1 MKNSEKYKTKTSS
14 KSMTSSILKMQFG
27 TLLNTAPEALYG
39 NQINSLQGCIE
50 LMQRQQNE
58 RKRLFVMCSSNQ

>member
-39 NQINSLQGCIE
+39 NQINSL
-50 LMQRQQNE
+50 
-58 RKRLFVMCSSNQ
+58 